1 MKKRELAELQD
12 KVEQLIAAGELP
24 VREKE
29 KRGVGSKL
37 KETLACNHG
46 GD

>member
-12 KVEQLIAAGELP
+12 NIAAGELP
-24 VREKE
+24 VREE

-37 KETLACNHG
+37 KDTLACNHG